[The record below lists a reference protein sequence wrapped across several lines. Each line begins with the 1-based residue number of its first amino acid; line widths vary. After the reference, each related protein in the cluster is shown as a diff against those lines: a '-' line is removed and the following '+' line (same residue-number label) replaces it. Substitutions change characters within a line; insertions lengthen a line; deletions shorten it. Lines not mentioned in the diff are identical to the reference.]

1 MTTTTPAT
9 RRTYDRQVIAAWLHG
24 YDTGHGV
31 GHLAGQHAGFPT
43 GYTAGYLAGIAEGRR
58 RADRD
63 AAARYAGALE
73 YTRMNSFP
81 PKAPTRPYPEAKP
94 LPTPTECLAT
104 WPTPT
109 THRTAHP
116 PTVRHAA

>member
-1 MTTTTPAT
+1 MTRTQPAG
-9 RRTYDRQVIAAWLHG
+9 RTYSRQVIAAWLHG

-43 GYTAGYLAGIAEGRR
+43 GYVAGYLAGIAEGRR

-73 YTRMNSFP
+73 YARRNSFP
-81 PKAPTRPYPEAKP
+81 PKAPNRFTEAKP

-104 WPTPT
+104 WPAPAAPRAF
-109 THRTAHP
+109 RTA
-116 PTVRHAA
+116 A